1 MVGKTNRTGFASIV
15 ANRMQKGMKFLAVQ
29 TVKSVSIR
37 LYSGESKK
45 KMDAANWPQLLVGG
59 IKMNWTV
66 VTVTALV
73 CLTLAFMV
81 AVGDKRK

>member
-1 MVGKTNRTGFASIV
+1 
-15 ANRMQKGMKFLAVQ
+15 
-29 TVKSVSIR
+29 
-37 LYSGESKK
+37 
-45 KMDAANWPQLLVGG
+45 MDVANWPQLLVGG

-73 CLTLAFMV
+73 CLTLAFMA